1 MFKSTTTIFFD
12 YHRNNKFETL
22 ATIRVAWSREREMYD
37 VALYSVPAK
46 RIASGY
52 FREWSNVLGFLSR
65 VEALP
70 KDDKSFVSLVK
81 IELAERNVRIQG
93 CPNE

>member
-1 MFKSTTTIFFD
+1 MFKSSTTIFFA
-12 YHRNNKFETL
+12 YPGNNKFKTL
-22 ATIRVAWSREREMYD
+22 ATIRVAWSREREMYN
-37 VALYSVPAK
+37 VTLYSVPAK

-52 FREWSNVLGFLSR
+52 FREWSNVLGFLSI

-70 KDDKSFVSLVK
+70 KDDKSFVALVK

>member
-1 MFKSTTTIFFD
+1 MFKSSTTIFFD
-12 YHRNNKFETL
+12 YHGNNKFETL
-22 ATIRVAWSREREMYD
+22 ATIRVAWLKEREMYE

-52 FREWSNVLGFLSR
+52 FREWSNVLGFLSII
-65 VEALP
+65 EALP
-70 KDDKSFVSLVK
+70 KVDTSFVTLVK
-81 IELAERNVRIQG
+81 IELAERKLRIQG

>member
-1 MFKSTTTIFFD
+1 MFKSSTTIFFD
-12 YHRNNKFETL
+12 YHDNNKFETL

-52 FREWSNVLGFLSR
+52 FNEWSNVLGFLSI
-65 VEALP
+65 VEELP
-70 KDDKSFVSLVK
+70 KDDKSFVALVK
-81 IELAERNVRIQG
+81 IELAERKLRIQG
-93 CPNE
+93 CPNA